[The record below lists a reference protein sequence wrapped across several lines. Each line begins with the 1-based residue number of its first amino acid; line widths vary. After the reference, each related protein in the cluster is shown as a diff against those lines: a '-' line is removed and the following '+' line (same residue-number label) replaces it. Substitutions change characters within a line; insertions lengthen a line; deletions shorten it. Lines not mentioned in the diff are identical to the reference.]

1 MPGEFSARIL
11 KERRKKFRWKKEKF
25 RRRIL
30 GLRKKDVSE
39 GAPQMRGIVLEKRVI
54 EQKQPHSGL
63 IKAVRVKILK
73 NGKEVTAVVPK
84 TGAINYISEHD
95 EVLLEGLGGSQGGAV
110 GSIWGARWKVV
121 AVNGIPLEL
130 LRTGKRQK
138 PTK

>member
-1 MPGEFSARIL
+1 MPGEFAARKL
-11 KERRKKFRWKKEKF
+11 KERRKKFRWKKEKY
-25 RRRIL
+25 RRRVL
-30 GLRKKDVSE
+30 GLREKDVSE

-110 GSIWGARWKVV
+110 GSMWGVRWKVV

>member
-1 MPGEFSARIL
+1 MPGEFAARIL
-11 KERRKKFRWKKEKF
+11 KERRKKFRWKKEKY
-25 RRRIL
+25 RRRVL
-30 GLRKKDVSE
+30 NLKKKDVSE

-84 TGAINYISEHD
+84 TGSINYISEHD

-130 LRTGKRQK
+130 LRTGKKQK